1 MGWCDSVAFSELA
14 GKTLVS
20 IDCKQQ
26 TANDYILFTT
36 DQGEQYKLYHY
47 QDCCESVD
55 IDDIVGDLNDLVGT
69 PILYAEEISKYGNAS
84 AQTQYA
90 FLDTDP
96 RSSYDES
103 YTWTFYKISTI
114 KGSVTIKWYGSSNGY
129 YSESVSFEKVSNA
142 EH

>member
-1 MGWCDSVAFSELA
+1 MSWYNSVAFSELT
-14 GKTLVS
+14 GKTLVG
-20 IDCKQQ
+20 IDCKQK
-26 TANDYILFTT
+26 TDNDYILFTT

-55 IDDIVGDLNDLVGT
+55 IDDIVGDLNDLVGS
-69 PILYAEEISKYGNAS
+69 PILYAEEISKYGDAS

-103 YTWTFYKISTI
+103 YTWTFYNFATY
-114 KGSVTIKWYGSSNGY
+114 KGYVTIRFLGESNGY
-129 YSESVSFEKVSNA
+129 YSEEVYCMKEML
-142 EH
+142 